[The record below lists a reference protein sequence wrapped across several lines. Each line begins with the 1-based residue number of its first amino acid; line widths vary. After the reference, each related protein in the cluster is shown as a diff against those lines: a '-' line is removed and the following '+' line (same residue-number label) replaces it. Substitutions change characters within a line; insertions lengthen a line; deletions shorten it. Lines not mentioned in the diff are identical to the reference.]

1 MELHD
6 TLAQNLTGV
15 SMEIEAANDLRGDAP
30 RPMLDHLGIAAKALK
45 SCRDELR
52 NCLWDL
58 RSQALEETDMTKAV
72 LKTLQPVVNDS
83 RLAVRFNVPRAR
95 LSDNTAH
102 ALLRVIRELVV
113 NAIRHGNA
121 TTVKVAGTIDGDKL
135 LCSVTDDGC
144 GFNPDAAPGILQG
157 HFGIQGI
164 QERIDEIG
172 GTYEI
177 SSTPGKGTKATISV
191 PIPHE
196 Y

>member
-1 MELHD
+1 
-6 TLAQNLTGV
+6 
-15 SMEIEAANDLRGDAP
+15 
-30 RPMLDHLGIAAKALK
+30 MLDHLCIAAKAHK

-83 RLAVRFNVPRAR
+83 RLAVRFNVPRTR

-102 ALLRVIRELVV
+102 ALLRVVRELVV
-113 NAIRHGNA
+113 NAIRHGDA
-121 TTVKVAGTIDGDKL
+121 KSVKVAGTINNGKL
-135 LCSVTDDGC
+135 LCSVTDNGC
-144 GFNPDAAPGILQG
+144 GFDPDAAPGVLQG
-157 HFGIQGI
+157 HFGLQGI

-172 GTYEI
+172 GTFEI
-177 SSTPGKGTKATISV
+177 TSTPGTGTKATISI

-196 Y
+196 S